1 MAVST
6 GGEFFSVEGKPN
18 FDRFATW
25 WSSHANGKTIFYKL
39 KEHLESH
46 QKIWQGLRKAQQS
59 LVATREQRK
68 PNRDRVRSATHVS
81 HVLPA
86 ASRKNP
92 GVLPSIPSPPA
103 PVDAD
108 LPDFS
113 DPPQGFISD
122 QTEDNS
128 GFTQELAA
136 YDYSDIMPAASTSQ
150 QIQSMG
156 SMHAPEFPP
165 MQWNFPPYWN
175 PAPQWNPP
183 PQWEAPVQ
191 APLRTN
197 AVAGP
202 SFITYQIRQI
212 FEISIFFL
220 IRELFED
227 FPGTESNLNMV
238 LEDAHSLIAISKRKE
253 FDGTCHLLPPV
264 STEISHIYIVQP
276 WSLSKSE
283 ITGPL
288 EIEGSNPGKVAFRRV
303 LVGITNLGRVP
314 HCSAFA
320 VRA

>member
-68 PNRDRVRSATHVS
+68 PNRDRVRSVTHVS

-92 GVLPSIPSPPA
+92 GVLPFIPSPPA
-103 PVDAD
+103 PVDTD

-150 QIQSMG
+150 QIQSVG
-156 SMHAPEFPP
+156 SMHAYAPEFPP

-175 PAPQWNPP
+175 LPPQWNPP

-191 APLRTN
+191 APLQTN

-202 SFITYQIRQI
+202 SFITYQIPQEKPKRKRKCGVCI
-212 FEISIFFL
+212 AAGRPGFDCPGESNRKRCKFTTVSSLFL
-220 IRELFED
+220 I
-227 FPGTESNLNMV
+227 SW
-238 LEDAHSLIAISKRKE
+238 SSKL
-253 FDGTCHLLPPV
+253 T
-264 STEISHIYIVQP
+264 
-276 WSLSKSE
+276 
-283 ITGPL
+283 
-288 EIEGSNPGKVAFRRV
+288 
-303 LVGITNLGRVP
+303 
-314 HCSAFA
+314 
-320 VRA
+320 

>member
-1 MAVST
+1 MHILRKAQQTKFAVTPVHTQEEFDTLQHGCGQPGENFSLLKANQILIALQL
-6 GGEFFSVEGKPN
+6 GGPHMLME
-18 FDRFATW
+18 R
-25 WSSHANGKTIFYKL
+25 TIFYKL

-68 PNRDRVRSATHVS
+68 PNRDRVRSVTHVS

-92 GVLPSIPSPPA
+92 GVLPFIPSPPA
-103 PVDAD
+103 PVDTD

-150 QIQSMG
+150 QIQSVG
-156 SMHAPEFPP
+156 SMHAYAPEFPP

-175 PAPQWNPP
+175 LPPQWNPP

-191 APLRTN
+191 APLQTN

-202 SFITYQIRQI
+202 SFITYQIPQEKPKRKRKCGVCI
-212 FEISIFFL
+212 AAG
-220 IRELFED
+220 R
-227 FPGTESNLNMV
+227 PGFDCPGESNR
-238 LEDAHSLIAISKRKE
+238 KRCK
-253 FDGTCHLLPPV
+253 FT
-264 STEISHIYIVQP
+264 T
-276 WSLSKSE
+276 
-283 ITGPL
+283 
-288 EIEGSNPGKVAFRRV
+288 
-303 LVGITNLGRVP
+303 
-314 HCSAFA
+314 
-320 VRA
+320 